1 MAIAA
6 DIAFLAEVRTVQ
18 GTQTSL
24 QTQTQGIAD
33 QLNAGIRS
41 LDLRGA
47 LVNDTINLNAGQ
59 YFTGVTLQD
68 GLNDMTSFLE
78 ANPSETIVVKLSAN
92 EAASIGSSND
102 FNTDLNT
109 LLNSSDTMVPGT
121 AYKDFIYSSSNP
133 TTTPDLG
140 QVRGKIVIIPDQ
152 SWTPTAD
159 QTGQTIGWQPTEVVQ
174 DSHTVTD
181 PNTRW
186 NYAENDNGANDN
198 GLIPTDLGNP
208 STLYRNNLTQDN
220 ASTGS
225 PVALGDSVN
234 AIAEQY
240 FASGSGTVTRTT
252 GIVGMDD
259 PDQNLINEIINE
271 NNLPIVV
278 TSDSDAG
285 TGTLRDAIT
294 QANSQPGVSTIEF
307 ADDLGSTGN
316 TISFAIGFAH
326 NYQ

>member
-1 MAIAA
+1 M
-6 DIAFLAEVRTVQ
+6 
-18 GTQTSL
+18 
-24 QTQTQGIAD
+24 
-33 QLNAGIRS
+33 
-41 LDLRGA
+41 
-47 LVNDTINLNAGQ
+47 
-59 YFTGVTLQD
+59 
-68 GLNDMTSFLE
+68 
-78 ANPSETIVVKLSAN
+78 
-92 EAASIGSSND
+92 
-102 FNTDLNT
+102 
-109 LLNSSDTMVPGT
+109 PGT

-140 QVRGKIVIIPDQ
+140 QVRGKIVIIP
-152 SWTPTAD
+152 SGWTPTAD
-159 QTGQTIGWQPTEVVQ
+159 SNGQTIGWQPTEVVQ

-186 NYAENDNGANDN
+186 NHAENDNGANDN

-220 ASTGS
+220 TSTAS

-278 TSDSDAG
+278 TSDSDAPG
-285 TGTLRDAIT
+285 DTGTLRAAIN
-294 QANSQPGVSTIEF
+294 QANSQLGVSSIEF
-307 ADDLGSTGN
+307 ADAFRGRRGTPSVYNRICPQLPMIWSLPVRFSSTR
-316 TISFAIGFAH
+316 TAIRAC
-326 NYQ
+326 